1 MKFWIAFLTGTILF
15 SGNLLAVDG
24 YKEFKFGDSYVETVR
39 KAKKFCPM
47 GVDLGFGPHSYF
59 QSYPYV
65 CAPGIKMGGVD
76 RNIFF
81 FFESPPT
88 PNDDPGRLQAVLI
101 DLGSYTAKL
110 YEGMGQALANKY
122 GKPVE
127 QPDKSDFRDF
137 NSKRIFFLPTLY
149 DKGTVSLLLIW
160 YNTGIRIQFAY
171 HPKKEGSEISSG
183 KL

>member
-1 MKFWIAFLTGTILF
+1 MKRFFLLF
-15 SGNLLAVDG
+15 VSVVGLSGNLLAVEG
-24 YKEFKFGDSYVETVR
+24 YKKFKFGDSYGETVS
-39 KAKKFCPM
+39 KAKEFCPM
-47 GVDLGFGPHSYF
+47 GVDLVGRHSYL
-59 QSYPYV
+59 QSYPHV

-101 DLGSYTAKL
+101 DLGQYTAKL
-110 YEGMGQALANKY
+110 YKAMGQALANKY
-122 GKPVE
+122 GKPVG

-137 NSKRIFFLPTLY
+137 NSKRVLFLPTLY
-149 DKGTVSLLLIW
+149 DKGTVALLLIW
-160 YNTGIRIQFAY
+160 YNTGVRIQIAY
-171 HPKKEGSEISSG
+171 HPKKGSSEISSG